1 MYDGV
6 SQFHYLKISH
16 DIHGE
21 LETWICPISTVLLI
35 LLYAF
40 FYSPFC
46 VLVCNRECLQNT
58 GNFLTLHSQ
67 GLLKKKKKEKKH
79 VKPICNSE
87 NKDDVW
93 HFFVYYEK
101 ITELTD
107 AKFPPEM
114 TPLS

>member
-67 GLLKKKKKEKKH
+67 GLLKKKKERKET
-79 VKPICNSE
+79 C
-87 NKDDVW
+87 
-93 HFFVYYEK
+93 
-101 ITELTD
+101 
-107 AKFPPEM
+107 
-114 TPLS
+114 